1 MKNYLSICFTLT
13 LAFLILSAITF
24 VVPAEDVNKSSE
36 ISVEFPVI
44 DGWKMQ
50 GKVEVYQ
57 PENLY
62 EYIDGAADLYINYGF
77 QRLYVAEYTG
87 QQGGSVVV
95 EIYYQK
101 TPYHSF
107 GIYSQERSTGGS
119 FLNIGAQAYIEP
131 PVLNFVK
138 GNAYVKLNSYKL
150 DNPLD
155 VLSTF
160 ATRIAEKLDGTG
172 LMPSIL
178 RCFPEQDKIAN
189 SEKFVASNF
198 LGMDF
203 FHDAFTADY
212 SVNGNSFQ
220 LFIIEGADDRD
231 CMNMMKNYLELAKER
246 TEGLKEGSFI
256 INDPYHGKVPV
267 VWKGRYLYGA
277 LNLEDETIR
286 AEYFE
291 RINELLNK

>member
-1 MKNYLSICFTLT
+1 MKNYLSICFALSLT
-13 LAFLILSAITF
+13 FLILSAITF
-24 VVPAEDVNKSSE
+24 AVPAEDVNKSSD

-50 GKVEVYQ
+50 DKVEVYQ

-95 EIYYQK
+95 EIYFQK

-107 GIYSQERSTGGS
+107 GIYSQERPTGGS
-119 FLNIGAQAYIEP
+119 FLNIGTQAYIEP
-131 PVLNFVK
+131 PVLNFFK

-150 DNPLD
+150 GNPLD

-178 RCFPEQDKIAN
+178 RCFPEPGKIVN
-189 SEKFVASNF
+189 SEKYVASNF